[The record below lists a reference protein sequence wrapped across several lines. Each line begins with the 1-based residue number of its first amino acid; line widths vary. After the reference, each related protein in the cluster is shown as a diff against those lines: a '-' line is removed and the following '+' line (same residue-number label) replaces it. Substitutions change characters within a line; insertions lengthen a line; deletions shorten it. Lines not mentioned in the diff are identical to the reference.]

1 MASKLIYTTDK
12 GLYCEA
18 GDFYIDPWRPVERA
32 VITHA
37 HSDHA
42 RWGSR
47 NYLCAEPGAKVLRHR
62 VGNEGDIEGVPY
74 GKQLTINDTTVS
86 FHPAGHIL
94 GSAQIRVERKGEV
107 WAVSGDYKLDEDPTC
122 APWEPVKCHTF
133 ITESTFGL
141 PIYTWSN
148 NVDLFTD
155 INAWWEKNKRDG
167 KSSLLLAYALG
178 KAQRLLMGVDPS
190 IGPIYTHGAVA
201 TMNQIYETSGVK
213 LPESTRLST
222 MPKGTKYAGALI
234 LAPPSA
240 YGTPWQRQLNPV
252 SAAFASGWMRVR
264 GIRRR
269 RSLDKGFPVSDHC
282 DWPSLLKAVQLTGA
296 ENILVTHGYSQILVR
311 YLREQ
316 GLNADTLSTQ
326 FEGEEEMSLEQNA
339 SEQNAQT
346 DGENDTHESTVG
358 NGEEPAANSEEPAA
372 NGDTNGNVDG
382 NGNAEVQE

>member
-1 MASKLIYTTDK
+1 MSKLIYATDK

-32 VITHA
+32 IVTHA

-42 RWGSR
+42 RWGS
-47 NYLCAEPGAKVLRHR
+47 NKYLCAEPGAKVLRHR
-62 VGNEGDIEGVPY
+62 IGQDAPIESVPY
-74 GKQLTINDTTVS
+74 GQKLTLNDTTVS

-94 GSAQIRVERKGEV
+94 GSSQIRVERKGEV
-107 WAVSGDYKLDEDPTC
+107 WAVSGDYKLDPDPTC
-122 APWEPVKCHTF
+122 APYEPVRCHTF

-141 PIYTWSN
+141 PIYAWQSN
-148 NVDLFTD
+148 DELFTD

-167 KSSLLLAYALG
+167 KTSLLLAYALG
-178 KAQRLLMGVDPS
+178 KAQRLLKGVDTS
-190 IGPIYTHGAVA
+190 IGPIYTHGAVESL
-201 TMNQIYETSGVK
+201 NQVYLSSGVA
-213 LPESTRLST
+213 LPETARLSS
-222 MPKGTKYAGALI
+222 MPRGTKFAGALV

-282 DWPSLLKAVQLTGA
+282 DWQSLLKAIHLTGA

-311 YLREQ
+311 YLQDQ
-316 GLNADTLSTQ
+316 GLNAGTLSTQ
-326 FEGEEEMSLEQNA
+326 YEGEEETSTAEET
-339 SEQNAQT
+339 ST
-346 DGENDTHESTVG
+346 DPDFK
-358 NGEEPAANSEEPAA
+358 PAGDAA
-372 NGDTNGNVDG
+372 FGDVRDSADETETADYKI
-382 NGNAEVQE
+382 EVQE

>member
-32 VITHA
+32 VVTHA

-42 RWGSR
+42 RWGS
-47 NYLCAEPGAKVLRHR
+47 NTYLCSTPGAKVLRHR
-62 VGNEGDIEGVPY
+62 IGPDAAIETLDY
-74 GKQLTINDTTVS
+74 SEKLRLNDTTVS

-94 GSAQIRVERKGEV
+94 GSSQIRVERNGEV
-107 WAVSGDYKLDEDPTC
+107 WVVSGDYKLDEDPTC
-122 APWEPVKCHTF
+122 EPFEPVACNTF

-141 PIYTWSN
+141 PIYTWQSN
-148 NVDLFTD
+148 EELFTD
-155 INAWWEKNKRDG
+155 INAWWEKNKREG

-178 KAQRLLMGVDPS
+178 KSQRLMMGVDTS

-201 TMNQIYETSGVK
+201 TMNQIYDASGVK
-213 LPESTRLST
+213 LPASARLSS
-222 MPKGTKYAGALI
+222 MPKGTKFAGALI
-234 LAPPSA
+234 IAPPSA

-282 DWPSLLKAVQLTGA
+282 DWPSLLKAVKLTGA

-311 YLREQ
+311 YLQEQ
-316 GLNADTLSTQ
+316 GLHADTLSTQ
-326 FEGEEEMSLEQNA
+326 FAGEEETQ
-339 SEQNAQT
+339 SEDANT
-346 DGENDTHESTVG
+346 EN
-358 NGEEPAANSEEPAA
+358 ANSEEVNSQEKNSEDLKSHEVDSNNTDQI
-372 NGDTNGNVDG
+372 NGSFSIDRETG
-382 NGNAEVQE
+382 EVLQ